1 MQPNEKIIC
10 PVCGEPSMAKLKVKM
25 DGFCKVGE
33 VLTCMLCNAELENAV
48 KTAENDAASAR
59 NSQKLHDLGMLLG
72 AVPVATARLTAA
84 TDEKRFCKD
93 CKHFL
98 RHPFTDRCELDN
110 HPVEAM
116 GDCEKF
122 EPRV

>member
-1 MQPNEKIIC
+1 MLPDEKIVC
-10 PVCGEPSMAKLKVKM
+10 PFCKETSIAKLKNQM
-25 DGFCKVGE
+25 DGFRKTGE
-33 VLTCMLCNAELENAV
+33 VLVCMLCNAELAPV
-48 KTAENDAASAR
+48 TAQKDTASAQID
-59 NSQKLHDLGMLLG
+59 SKMQDLGLLLG
-72 AVPVATARLTAA
+72 AAPVATARLTAA